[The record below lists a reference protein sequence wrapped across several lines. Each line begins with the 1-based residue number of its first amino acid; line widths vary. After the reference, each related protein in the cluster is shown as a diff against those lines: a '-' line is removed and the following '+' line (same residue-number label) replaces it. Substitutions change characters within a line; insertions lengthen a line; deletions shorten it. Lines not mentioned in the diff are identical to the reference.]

1 LEGVA
6 KRIDEALVVFRRV
19 VEVRGRAGAVVSIV
33 HDDFFVAEG
42 LDNRW
47 GIVYKIDKSLSGPDR
62 HSN

>member
-19 VEVRGRAGAVVSIV
+19 VEVRGCMNPIVSIV
-33 HDDFFVAEG
+33 HDDSFVAED